1 MSTFEYGPVEIFV
14 VEFEGARPDPGVLG
28 AVLDLTR
35 SGVVRLLDIVIA
47 ARQSDGSITIV
58 EVSEEPDRLGL
69 AEAELEIEGLLGEE
83 DIAEAIESI
92 EPGSSV
98 AVVALELTWAI
109 TLAERLAAARGKV
122 VRSERIPAPVVN
134 ELVAA
139 AAESDS

>member
-14 VEFEGARPDPGVLG
+14 VEFEGARPDPGVFE

-35 SGVVRLLDIVIA
+35 SGIVRLLDVVIA
-47 ARQSDGSITIV
+47 ARQGDGSITIV

-69 AEAELEIEGLLGEE
+69 RDAELEIEGLLGED
-83 DIAEAIESI
+83 DIAEAIEAI
-92 EPGSSV
+92 EPGFSV

-109 TLAERLAAARGKV
+109 TLAERLAAARGRV
-122 VRSERIPAPVVN
+122 VRSERIPAPIVN